1 MPALDQVRAHCGRD
15 VEIGKARLDGG
26 ISVGV
31 VRLG

>member
-1 MPALDQVRAHCGRD
+1 MPALDQVCAHCGRD